1 VIPNPQLHGLYHVSV
16 APIDK
21 LSLLKLV
28 AEVYEKEIDIIA
40 DSQVAIDRSL
50 NSSKFQAAT
59 GYVPPSWLELV
70 KSMRAL
76 R

>member
-1 VIPNPQLHGLYHVSV
+1 M
-16 APIDK
+16 
-21 LSLLKLV
+21 

-40 DSQVAIDRSL
+40 DSNVAIDRSL
-50 NSSKFQAAT
+50 NSSKFQSAT